1 MRQGKEAGIKAQ
13 DNSTITSFESIN
25 DAVCFQMP

>member
-13 DNSTITSFESIN
+13 DNSTITSLESIS
-25 DAVCFQMP
+25 DAVCWQIP